1 MYTAKGRLDVDS
13 MLKQY
18 SPLVRR
24 LVREQLRDVLGDAAA
39 LPMTPTTIDRRAMNS
54 ARH

>member
-1 MYTAKGRLDVDS
+1 MYTAKGRLDLDS

-24 LVREQLRDVLGDAAA
+24 LAHQMIADTLAEPVRELLAKAPPR
-39 LPMTPTTIDRRAMNS
+39 
-54 ARH
+54 